1 MMPLKYL
8 SGFWRTLEMTLI
20 TCEIILILTRFPNS
34 VISNAVAN
42 QAITFAITDTKLYV
56 SIVIL
61 STQDNSKLLPQ
72 LKAASKRTVNWNKYQ
87 LKKKKKR
94 KEKHKTKQ
102 PQNRHLDYLID
113 PSFQGVDRLLF
124 YHFQM
129 ARLERETEYIFFQEW
144 K

>member
-20 TCEIILILTRFPNS
+20 TCEINLILTRFPNS

-87 LKKKKKR
+87 LKKKKTKKR
-94 KEKHKTKQ
+94 KTQNKTATK
-102 PQNRHLDYLID
+102 
-113 PSFQGVDRLLF
+113 STFRLLD
-124 YHFQM
+124 
-129 ARLERETEYIFFQEW
+129 
-144 K
+144 

>member
-20 TCEIILILTRFPNS
+20 TCEINLILTRFPNS

-42 QAITFAITDTKLYV
+42 KAITFAITDTKLYV

-87 LKKKKKR
+87 LKKKKKKKR
-94 KEKHKTKQ
+94 KTQNKTATK
-102 PQNRHLDYLID
+102 
-113 PSFQGVDRLLF
+113 STFRLLD
-124 YHFQM
+124 
-129 ARLERETEYIFFQEW
+129 
-144 K
+144 